1 MHPLRGLLVH
11 TPHELKQQTLFHNL
25 MPVDSRRDTL
35 DQSSINMIRLD
46 HALKFL
52 KFRLSK
58 GFSKGQAI
66 PFSIFLFTPNVRG
79 AL

>member
-1 MHPLRGLLVH
+1 MHSLRGLLVH
-11 TPHELKQQTLFHNL
+11 TSHELKQQTLFHNL

-46 HALKFL
+46 HMLEFL
-52 KFRLSK
+52 EFRLGK

-66 PFSIFLFTPNVRG
+66 PFSVFHFAPNVRG